1 MLELKNVK
9 KSYDGTPV
17 LRDISLDIEDGEIVS
32 ILGPSGCG
40 KTTLLNLI
48 LGIVDSDGGRIFF
61 NGEDVT
67 DVPMEKRGFNIVFQ
81 DYALFPNL
89 NVYQN
94 ITYGLRNKPEISS
107 KEEVEELIG
116 LLGLEEHL
124 EKRIGQLS
132 GGQKQRVALA
142 RTMVMKPKILL
153 LAVFFLAFLALPM
166 IMVLARS
173 FTADGTAGITFS
185 NYVEVLTEKGF
196 LQALGNS
203 LLISVCSALVTTV
216 LAFILAYTIHYTNV
230 GRRYKKLVE
239 KAAVLPMLLPTITYG
254 FAIIYSFGNEGLL
267 TKLFGRKLFDIYG
280 FNGLLLGYV
289 IYTLPISFMLIHN
302 AMGYI
307 DKRFMIVSRLMGDS
321 PLQTFRMTILTPLLG
336 TLAASFIQTFFLC
349 FTDFGIPASV
359 GGQFEVIASVLYTE
373 MLGSVPNFGNGA
385 VVALVMI
392 IPSVVSI
399 TVLHILEKYNVR
411 YSKISPIELK
421 KGRKIHFFS
430 TPYLMMK
437 NSLSK
442 MNASWET
449 TAMLMGD
456 NWIKTIAR
464 VVTPNAISTLLEV
477 FSYYFVNAMVTVS
490 AVIFLA
496 GARTMVITTKIK
508 ELQYFNEYNE
518 IFVLS
523 LLILVTNLIG
533 RELFRKMAEI
543 SRRKENKTNM
553 NKKIRKM
560 SFKKVAAFTLAAA
573 VTVSGISLTGCGG
586 GSGDQVIIYS
596 NADDEAVE
604 AMKNALDSNGYEGQY
619 MFQTFG
625 TSELGGKL
633 LAEGTN
639 IEADL
644 VTMSTFYLESAQD
657 QNDMFTDL
665 DFDVDTIDEFPAY
678 CAPITSQ
685 EGTIIV
691 NTEML
696 EENDL
701 PMPTSLKDLADP
713 VYKGFVSVTDIASSS
728 TAWLLIQ
735 ALVSEYGEDGAKD
748 VLTGIYDN
756 AGDHIEDS
764 GSAPLKKVRAG
775 EVAVG
780 FGLRQQAVADKA
792 DGLPIDFVDPEE
804 GNFSLT
810 ESVAVVDKG
819 DKTNDKAMEMAQ
831 CIIENGRE
839 ELQSYYPNALYNGEE
854 TDAANQSANP
864 KVFPEKLTVDL
875 LEKHQELS
883 EACK

>member
-1 MLELKNVK
+1 MRKN
-9 KSYDGTPV
+9 
-17 LRDISLDIEDGEIVS
+17 REIK
-32 ILGPSGCG
+32 I
-40 KTTLLNLI
+40 
-48 LGIVDSDGGRIFF
+48 IF
-61 NGEDVT
+61 
-67 DVPMEKRGFNIVFQ
+67 I
-81 DYALFPNL
+81 
-89 NVYQN
+89 
-94 ITYGLRNKPEISS
+94 
-107 KEEVEELIG
+107 
-116 LLGLEEHL
+116 
-124 EKRIGQLS
+124 
-132 GGQKQRVALA
+132 
-142 RTMVMKPKILL
+142 L

-185 NYVEVLTEKGF
+185 SYVEVLTEKGF